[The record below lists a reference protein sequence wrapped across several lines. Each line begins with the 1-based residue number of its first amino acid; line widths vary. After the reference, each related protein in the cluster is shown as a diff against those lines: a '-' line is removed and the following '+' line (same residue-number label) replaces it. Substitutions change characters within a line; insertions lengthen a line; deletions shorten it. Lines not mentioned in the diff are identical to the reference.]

1 LNLEILKTKCN
12 STEKV
17 FVITLGLS
25 ILLLILNFYYS
36 TTPSIYNMIIYI
48 LLILLF
54 LILFFIAYV
63 DFKTMEIDNWL
74 SLGLMIVLLLINI
87 FLYYYTEIESG
98 LVISDTFSYIPYN
111 NFYAALILGL
121 PFFLTV
127 LLTKEKALGGG
138 DIRIAIITGLLI
150 GKENLLTWL
159 YITVFSALIY
169 GLLLGYKKKSF
180 KNLKIPF
187 APFIILGT
195 VVSLLMDMYY

>member
-1 LNLEILKTKCN
+1 MNLEILKTKCN

-36 TTPSIYNMIIYI
+36 TSPPLYSIYI

-150 GKENLLTWL
+150 GRYNLLTWL
-159 YITVFSALIY
+159 YITIFSALIY

-195 VVSLLMDMYY
+195 VVSLLMDMYL